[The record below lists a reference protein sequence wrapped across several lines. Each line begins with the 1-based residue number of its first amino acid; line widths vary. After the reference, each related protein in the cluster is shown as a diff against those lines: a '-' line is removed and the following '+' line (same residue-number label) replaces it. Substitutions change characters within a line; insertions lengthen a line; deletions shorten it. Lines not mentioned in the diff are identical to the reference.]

1 MLAVCSQAFGSF
13 QGQSHEAIPPERR
26 AENQRNDKINW
37 EQRLDLET
45 LAKPEKQH
53 TLGRD
58 PVGWL
63 WCHQSIRAS
72 VVAAFKSFSL
82 QVRYHSGLVHIVKP
96 MCMANRNQSE
106 N

>member
-1 MLAVCSQAFGSF
+1 VLAVCSQAFGSF

-72 VVAAFKSFSL
+72 VQGCVQVLQSAGKISFWFGPYCKTDVYGKQKS
-82 QVRYHSGLVHIVKP
+82 K
-96 MCMANRNQSE
+96 
-106 N
+106 